1 MDSELD
7 IATAELRCTI
17 GRRIK
22 ELRHER
28 NLDNNVRFALMCKIS
43 RPYLVHIEKG
53 DVNITMKVL
62 VQLAA
67 ALDVEPYQLL
77 VPYNDGK
84 AER

>member
-1 MDSELD
+1 
-7 IATAELRCTI
+7 
-17 GRRIK
+17 
-22 ELRHER
+22 
-28 NLDNNVRFALMCKIS
+28 MCKIS

-77 VPYNDGK
+77 VPYDDGK

>member
-1 MDSELD
+1 M
-7 IATAELRCTI
+7 
-17 GRRIK
+17 K

-28 NLDNNVRFALMCKIS
+28 NLDNTVQFALMCKIS

-77 VPYNDGK
+77 VPYGDEK